1 MIILLKRGN
10 TSTWSHNKKIR
21 ELVHRNFPSIGR
33 NDSITTADPPDP
45 AISGRLSF
53 TRNAPLMA
61 RGYMDDVKCGS
72 TRRRCSSKWSMREAS
87 IDARCFELSGR
98 APCTRRKASTK
109 AEHARGQPRL
119 LPSKKE
125 HRATDPRE
133 TSDANIPRD
142 AEVGLTLS
150 LFSTSISRKVNSIRQ
165 EGTKCCN
172 DKTNKGVGRDR
183 SADSWSKQTCTME
196 DCWLTVRLFPW
207 KVVRTIVYETYKNP
221 FYVSIERPCAPLRS
235 LPSLREKERERER
248 NEGLEEREGNE

>member
-1 MIILLKRGN
+1 MIIFNPRRKIYNTNLQWYNLLSQRHLKFNCLDYQMIILLKRGN

-21 ELVHRNFPSIGR
+21 ELVHRNFPSIGK

-150 LFSTSISRKVNSIRQ
+150 LFSTPISRKVIP
-165 EGTKCCN
+165 
-172 DKTNKGVGRDR
+172 
-183 SADSWSKQTCTME
+183 SAKKEPSVVTIKQT
-196 DCWLTVRLFPW
+196 
-207 KVVRTIVYETYKNP
+207 
-221 FYVSIERPCAPLRS
+221 
-235 LPSLREKERERER
+235 RE
-248 NEGLEEREGNE
+248 